1 MKTNVIATGIL
12 ALCAMISTSVLPQ
25 TTEAKPGN
33 CKVYAQMSAETVKK
47 DSRFKGHDNIV
58 PALMKFANAQ
68 TAKMK
73 AGMAETYKQSKA
85 YGWDKAKVDSMM
97 EEGAASVRASFF
109 SSTMDKNKLYMNH
122 VQAVYSC
129 GQAQT
134 TPADLG
140 QSIESFTTVLQKMA
154 EIVRS

>member
-1 MKTNVIATGIL
+1 MIATGIL
-12 ALCAMISTSVLPQ
+12 ALSAMISTSVISQ
-25 TTEAKPGN
+25 TAEAKPGN
-33 CKVYAQMSAETVKK
+33 CAIYAQMSAKTIKK
-47 DSRFKGHDNIV
+47 DSRFKGQGNISRV
-58 PALMKFANAQ
+58 LVKFADAQ

-73 AGMAETYKQSKA
+73 AGMADTYKLTKA
-85 YGWDKAKVDSMM
+85 YGWDKAKTDSMM
-97 EEGAASVRASFF
+97 KEGQAAVRASFF
-109 SSTMDKNKLYMNH
+109 TSTMDKNKLYMEH

-140 QSIESFTTVLQKMA
+140 QSPEAFTKALQKMA